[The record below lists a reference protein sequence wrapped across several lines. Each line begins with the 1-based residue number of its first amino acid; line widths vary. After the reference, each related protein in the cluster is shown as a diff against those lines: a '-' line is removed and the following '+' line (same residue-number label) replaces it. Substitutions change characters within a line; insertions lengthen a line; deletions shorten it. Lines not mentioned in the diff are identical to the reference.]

1 MNVFKQVK
9 LSSPIENLEIY
20 VPPSFA
26 GKRSKGGDIYIGMQP
41 IFLTPDEIE
50 FVENYIDQLPYDQS
64 LIYTGYITVDS
75 EDPLFS
81 YTSAQLDEL
90 ERDNGLPSTRDLP
103 GGGQRSLYERVL
115 LIRESGFVSGD
126 SINVNTENLEPLRHI
141 LFTVDTVADLRQS
154 FVTTSEQVFVNG
166 QDTVEDQKWGI
177 YRADVDDTTSVDN
190 SDDVIVSSSGVRWKR
205 VAPNY
210 SIGYELN
217 IASPI
222 TLGGVKING
231 SGLKIDPL
239 GKLELNIAPAG
250 GMSIDPNGAVQY
262 VLPTAS
268 AATLG
273 GIKIGTGLNIVDGK
287 VTAQQYTLPVA
298 DSDVLGGIK
307 IGRGIPVTDDGTIS
321 SFKHSNRIYVSSQGS
336 DVNDGRSPETSL
348 KTIKAAARLAT
359 TTPQVESIYVAT
371 GEFIEDNPI
380 YLPPGTAV
388 IGDNLR
394 RTIVKPLN
402 EGRDFFWWS
411 SGCYVNYLVFQDYYY
426 GGYGLLDTSAASA
439 NNYIPNAPDVPDGY
453 KNAAALIDYQ
463 RETIINQAY
472 LLMLQNSPG
481 FSLDAINGATCKRDI
496 GYFVDAISA
505 DIRFASNN
513 NSIKAG
519 KAYRSGAN
527 VIAAIDGEEAQTKL
541 AFEKARD
548 FCKLAITAV
557 PEGYFGGTEIS
568 SVEKLDIEASIN
580 ALTTLVNNIISG
592 GTIPPSSNYGVAYNN
607 LDPTISF
614 NLPGVYK
621 DAASLIDFQR
631 QTIIDEV
638 YTYISDGF
646 TVPGGAT
653 GKCKRDIGYFID
665 AISADLRF
673 GSNTNSIAAGAAY
686 RNNGTLFG
694 LNSNDELVQTK
705 RAFNK
710 ARELC
715 KLKIMTVPSGYP
727 SFVDVTIPGECT
739 QVKNAIDNLTD
750 LVISLI
756 DGNPAPIS
764 NYGVAYNNSSAPTTP
779 SLPGAYKDAATL
791 IDFHRTT
798 IINTA
803 YDQMIALQSGTFTIS
818 SADAVTC
825 KRDIGY
831 FVDAI
836 SADVRFGGNIHAIAA
851 GRAYRNDT
859 NTGLITTIV
868 GEIAQ
873 TKQAFEKA
881 RDLCKQKIME
891 IPDSLA
897 GTIATTNSSACTQVK
912 DTIQSLTA
920 IVVAIIDNG
929 TIPTKNYG
937 IAYNN
942 LVASNVTKLPGV
954 FKDAASLIDFQ
965 RNSIVDDAYAAMRS
979 AHPTFSITDI
989 TDITKCKRDIGY
1001 FVDAISADLRL
1012 GSNVNAI
1019 AAGKAYRNGANLVFI
1034 DGELTETI
1042 TAFNAARDLCK
1053 QRIMAVPD
1061 DYSSFIDVTIPGE
1074 CTQVKDAIDNLSA
1087 LVVSLINGGT
1097 TPAYNY
1103 GVTYN
1108 NLVLDGSISLPGV
1121 YKDAAGLID
1130 FQREEIVIAAYDHM
1144 MSLNISFI
1152 VPGGPEK
1159 CQRDIG
1165 YFVDAISAD
1174 LRVGSNINAITAGTA
1189 YRNGANV
1196 IAAIEGELVQT
1207 KQAFTKARDLCKE
1220 KIMTVPTGYP
1230 SLVDVTIPGAC
1241 TQVKDAIDNLS
1252 ALIISLIDGGT
1263 TPTYNYGVENNSVNN
1278 RQITITD
1285 LAFNVFP
1292 GHTLKRLP
1300 GVYKDAAEL
1309 LRFHKDDIINT
1320 AYNQMIALPGNSG
1333 FTISADDAETCKRDI
1348 GYFVDAIRA
1357 DIRTGGNVESIKAGK
1372 IYRDPFGDLIPTIAK
1387 EVRQTKQ
1394 AFEKARDLCKLKIM
1408 DVPDSLDGT
1417 INEGNPG
1424 ACTQVKDT
1432 IDNLTNLIINLID
1445 GGDAPEYNP
1454 GPGYMLIDQEW
1465 VEVENVSGN
1474 RVTILSGKRASRNP
1488 ITGKSTIASKHIN
1501 GAVVSQ
1507 GGRSFRYAVAFPDQ
1521 CGYRGKGRISING
1534 LVVTGVGT
1542 KFTKETFDGWFLKVE
1557 TTLYPIQSVNSDT
1570 SITLADPVSRISNKA
1585 YKVVP
1590 KKEQIFLSPYIQN
1603 CSNISVLGSSYYD
1616 EESGNYDASLT
1627 RAGGMLVDNL
1637 QLDNKTPIPSNVVDA
1652 FTQIAFGG
1660 IGFHLKN
1667 EGYAQLVSVFQVF
1680 NSVGVLCESG
1690 AYVSV
1695 TNSATN
1701 FGDLGLVAVGYGNTA
1716 IPAYRTAT
1724 ITSVVNVAKPGFNAT
1739 PTNILGTRFTQEGT
1753 KTKVTITVSGSDIG
1767 KFAVRQRVTIAD
1779 HVSTPTI
1786 NGEGLML
1793 TGLDYSNSSIDLLL
1807 DTAWNNT
1814 YNNNM
1819 GLQTG
1824 AIVITEGKLE
1834 TKVTV
1839 DGFKENPLSN
1849 YIVKIKNL
1857 PPHPSGFEYLVDNIE
1872 QPLSEGVCKFTL
1884 QQVIPAE
1891 DIVNIPNLQPVE
1903 LRSPSTVNSSSHTFE
1918 YVGSGIN
1925 YTALPINGGV
1935 TNRKKQTVEIASGKC
1950 YVSATDQDGNFEVGP
1965 YFNVN
1970 LRTGKVAFAG
1980 QLNLGVI
1987 DALELLGSPGTPI
2000 YQFTTQM
2007 ALEASNALHT
2017 ALPTEKAVYE
2027 FIFGKLGQLFGKQ
2040 TTTGGGTGSGGK
2052 IVELDGSGLISSSMI
2067 PVVSASSYTAAN
2079 ATARKAIVGLKPG
2092 DIVYQDNPNP
2102 SEPAIKYL
2110 LLKTPPSNDDNWD
2123 IVAIETID
2131 ASAITSGIIDPA
2143 RLGSIND
2150 QSNPNANT
2158 FLTGGGLWKPVV
2170 QTIEPAANSPIVIDT
2185 KGGTSA
2191 VLGGKAGFLQIDIRK
2206 AAYAFGQV
2214 DGTSTPGIAAF
2225 AFDDFSIVNS
2235 ADASV
2240 VSIRNKLTNA
2250 SSPLNFSSGILTI
2263 SPANASTNGYL
2274 SNIDWTN
2281 FNNKQPALGFIPEN
2295 VTNKSTSTALGNSDT
2310 LYPTQKAVK
2319 TYIADNRYVLPA
2331 ATASV
2336 LGGVK
2341 VGDGLSVDGGGLT
2354 TVKLDPVIDNPLI
2367 VGSTGLAI
2375 AKATDTQ
2382 SGYLDKVDRKTFNDF
2397 VNSKGQNSGLAS
2409 LDAAGKIVTTQ
2420 LPALAITDTF
2430 VVADQ
2435 TAMLALTAQVGD
2447 VAVRSDLKKS
2457 FILAA
2462 LPSTNLTSWQEL
2474 LTPTDLV
2481 LSVSGRTGAVTL
2493 GKADVGLGNVDN
2505 TSDASKPVSTA
2516 TRTALDLKQDAD
2528 TAVTL
2533 AGTQTLTNKTLT
2545 SPAISNPTGITKS
2558 DIGLGNVVNKDTSNP
2573 VNITQTES
2581 YRFVTDTQISAWSS
2595 SQEALGYTPLKPSN
2609 NLSELTPTAST
2620 ARTNI
2625 GLGNVNNTSDASKP
2639 VSTATQAA
2647 LDLKLDKATLAST
2660 TTAGIVKVGT
2670 GLAVASG
2677 TVSLSAATTS
2687 VTGGVKVGSGLA
2699 VAADATI
2706 SIEARTNLQSGTAYT
2721 LVPADNDLIIEFS
2734 NATAVAVTLPNS
2746 LPAGFSCLLMQSS
2759 TATVTISAASGAT
2772 LRNARNHTKLF
2783 GQWSM
2788 ATVYVRTNTAGN
2800 NAEWVLSG
2808 DTKL

>member
-1 MNVFKQVK
+1 M
-9 LSSPIENLEIY
+9 
-20 VPPSFA
+20 
-26 GKRSKGGDIYIGMQP
+26 
-41 IFLTPDEIE
+41 
-50 FVENYIDQLPYDQS
+50 
-64 LIYTGYITVDS
+64 
-75 EDPLFS
+75 
-81 YTSAQLDEL
+81 
-90 ERDNGLPSTRDLP
+90 
-103 GGGQRSLYERVL
+103 
-115 LIRESGFVSGD
+115 
-126 SINVNTENLEPLRHI
+126 
-141 LFTVDTVADLRQS
+141 
-154 FVTTSEQVFVNG
+154 
-166 QDTVEDQKWGI
+166 
-177 YRADVDDTTSVDN
+177 
-190 SDDVIVSSSGVRWKR
+190 
-205 VAPNY
+205 
-210 SIGYELN
+210 
-217 IASPI
+217 
-222 TLGGVKING
+222 
-231 SGLKIDPL
+231 
-239 GKLELNIAPAG
+239 
-250 GMSIDPNGAVQY
+250 
-262 VLPTAS
+262 
-268 AATLG
+268 
-273 GIKIGTGLNIVDGK
+273 NIVDGK

-463 RETIINQAY
+463 RETIIDQAY

-481 FSLDAINGATCKRDI
+481 FSLDVINAATCKRDI

-519 KAYRSGAN
+519 KAYRNGAN
-527 VIAAIDGEEAQTKL
+527 VITAIQGEEVQTKL

-548 FCKLAITAV
+548 LCKLAITAV

-592 GTIPPSSNYGVAYNN
+592 GTIPTSSNYGVAYNN

-686 RNNGTLFG
+686 RNNGALFG
-694 LNSNDELVQTK
+694 LNSNEELVQTK

-798 IINTA
+798 IIDTA
-803 YDQMIALQSGTFTIS
+803 YDQMIALPGNSGFTIS
-818 SADAVTC
+818 PTDAATC

-851 GRAYRNDT
+851 GRAYRNSN

-891 IPDSLA
+891 IPPSLV
-897 GTIATTNSSACTQVK
+897 GTIATTNSGACTQVK

-920 IVVAIIDNG
+920 IVITIIDNG
-929 TIPTKNYG
+929 TIPTQNYG

-965 RNSIVDDAYAAMRS
+965 RNSIVDDAYTAMRS
-979 AHPTFSITDI
+979 AHPTFSIADI
-989 TDITKCKRDIGY
+989 NITKCKRDIGY

-1108 NLVLDGSISLPGV
+1108 NLVLDGSVSLPGV

-1144 MSLNISFI
+1144 MSLNINFI
-1152 VPGGPEK
+1152 VPGGAEK

-1165 YFVDAISAD
+1165 YFVDAISTD
-1174 LRVGSNINAITAGTA
+1174 LKVGSNINAIAAGTA
-1189 YRNGANV
+1189 YRSGANV
-1196 IAAIEGELVQT
+1196 IAAIQDELVQT

-1252 ALIISLIDGGT
+1252 ALIISLIDGGSV
-1263 TPTYNYGVENNSVNN
+1263 PTYNYGVENNSASN

-1300 GVYKDAAEL
+1300 GVYKDAADL
-1309 LRFHKDDIINT
+1309 LSFHKDDIIDT
-1320 AYNQMIALPGNSG
+1320 AYDQMIALPGNSG

-1387 EVRQTKQ
+1387 EVEQTKQ

-1408 DVPDSLDGT
+1408 DVPSSLDGT
-1417 INEGNPG
+1417 INVAVPG

-1454 GPGYMLIDQEW
+1454 GPGYILIDQEW

-1603 CSNISVLGSSYYD
+1603 CSNISVLGNSYYD

-1739 PTNILGTRFTQEGT
+1739 PTNILGTRFTKEGT

-1779 HVSTPTI
+1779 HESTPAI
-1786 NGEGLML
+1786 NGEDLML

-1807 DTAWNNT
+1807 DVAWNNAYT
-1814 YNNNM
+1814 NNM

-1824 AIVITEGKLE
+1824 TIVITEGKLE

-1884 QQVIPAE
+1884 QQVIPSE
-1891 DIVNIPNLQPVE
+1891 DIVNIPNLQPIE

-2027 FIFGKLGQLFGKQ
+2027 FIFAKLGQLFGKQ

-2067 PVVSASSYTAAN
+2067 PIVSASSYIAAN
-2079 ATARKAIVGLKPG
+2079 ATERKNIIGLKPG
-2092 DIVYQDNPNP
+2092 DIVYQDNPDP
-2102 SEPAIKYL
+2102 DQPAIKYI
-2110 LLKTPPSNDDNWD
+2110 LLKTPANDDNNWD

-2214 DGTSTPGIAAF
+2214 SGTSTPGIAAF

-2263 SPANASTNGYL
+2263 SPANASTDGYL
-2274 SNIDWTN
+2274 SNTDWTT

-2295 VTNKSTSTALGNSDT
+2295 VTNKSTNTALGDSDT

-2319 TYIADNRYVLPA
+2319 TYIADVKYVLPA
-2331 ATASV
+2331 ATDSV

-2354 TVKLDPVIDNPLI
+2354 TVKLAPVIDNPLI

-2382 SGYLDKVDRKTFNDF
+2382 SGYLDKEDRKTFNDF
-2397 VNSKGQNSGLAS
+2397 VNSKDQNSGLAS

-2420 LPALAITDTF
+2420 LPALAITNTF

-2462 LPSTNLTSWQEL
+2462 LPSTNLASWQEL
-2474 LTPTDLV
+2474 LTPTDSV

-2493 GKADVGLGNVDN
+2493 GKADVSLGNVDN

-2545 SPAISNPTGITKS
+2545 SPAITNPTGITKS
-2558 DIGLGNVVNKDTSNP
+2558 DVGLGNVVNKDTSNP
-2573 VNITQTES
+2573 VNITQTTTH
-2581 YRFVTDTQISAWSS
+2581 RFVTDTQISAWSN
-2595 SQEALGYTPLKPSN
+2595 SQEALGYTPLNPSN
-2609 NLSELTPTAST
+2609 NLSELTLTAST

-2625 GLGNVNNTSDASKP
+2625 GLGNVDNTSDASKP
-2639 VSTATQAA
+2639 VSTAITAA
-2647 LDLKLDKATLAST
+2647 LNLKLDKTTFAST

-2687 VTGGVKVGSGLA
+2687 VTGGVKVGNGLA

-2706 SIEARTNLQSGTAYT
+2706 SIEARTNRQSGTAYT
-2721 LVPADNDLIIEFS
+2721 LVSADNNLIIEFS

-2759 TATVTISAASGAT
+2759 TDVVAISTASGAT
-2772 LRNARNHTKLF
+2772 LRNARNHTRLF

-2808 DTKL
+2808 DTEL